1 MTYQLHYWPTI
12 QGRGEF
18 VRLALEE
25 AGATYVDVARGDEDA
40 NGSGGG
46 GEEALMAGLAE
57 GDHPPFAPPYLL
69 DGDLV
74 IGQTANILLH
84 LGLRHGLAPSAEGG
98 RLWVHQL
105 QLTIADLVTEAHD
118 VHHPV
123 GMGLHY
129 EDQKPEA
136 ARRAEEFRTQRMKT
150 YLGWFETVLERGA
163 ERGLAHRRGAY
174 LCRPVAVSGGGGAAL
189 CLPPRDGAIGAEAG
203 PGDRRARRSGAAA
216 KPQGLF
222 SLGATDSVQ
231 HRRDLSGLSGARSQV
246 IAGIS

>member
-25 AGATYVDVARGDEDA
+25 AGAAYVDVARGDKDD
-40 NGSGGG
+40 GG
-46 GEEALMAGLAE
+46 GEKALMAGLADGE
-57 GDHPPFAPPYLL
+57 RPPFAPPYLV

-98 RLWVHQL
+98 RLWVNQL
-105 QLTIADLVTEAHD
+105 LLTLADLVAEAHD

-123 GMGLHY
+123 GMGLYY

-136 ARRAEEFRTQRMKT
+136 ARRAEEFRTQRMKK
-150 YLGWFETVLERGA
+150 YLGWFETVLERAPKGGWLA
-163 ERGLAHRRGAY
+163 GEDLTYADLSLFQVVEGLRYAFPNAMKRLEPKLARVIAVRDAVAQRPNLKAY
-174 LCRPVAVSGGGGAAL
+174 LAS
-189 CLPPRDGAIGAEAG
+189 E
-203 PGDRRARRSGAAA
+203 RRI
-216 KPQGLF
+216 PF
-222 SLGATDSVQ
+222 STE
-231 HRRDLSGLSGARSQV
+231 
-246 IAGIS
+246 GIFRAYPELDPK